1 MKGKKILFIT
11 GTRADYGKIKS
22 LLLALQK
29 TDFKLHLFVTGMHLE
44 KKYGY
49 TINEIKKSN
58 FSNVYIFKNHIAG
71 YDMDIKLS
79 VTVEGISKYVKNINP
94 DLIVV
99 HGDRLEA
106 LSGAIVGAFNN
117 ILVGH
122 IEGGE
127 VSGTVDELIRHSISK
142 LSHFH
147 FVSNKQAKKRLIQM
161 GESSDT
167 VNVIGSP
174 DLDIMFSDKLPDI
187 NSALKYYDIDFK
199 KYSILMF
206 HPVTTELNRLKIQ
219 ISLVVDVL
227 LEQDHNFIVI
237 YPNNDSGSEIILNEY
252 KRLKNQKNFKVFPSL
267 RFEYFLT
274 FLKNADYIIGNSSA
288 GIREA
293 PYYRTGSIN
302 IGSRQNNRSNQ
313 RTIINSNFDL
323 KNLKNAILKIN
334 KLKYKKNINDF
345 GTGNSDKKFLK
356 IISSD
361 HFWETSKQKFFIDK

>member
-1 MKGKKILFIT
+1 MKDKKILFIT

-22 LLLALQK
+22 LLLAVQRTK
-29 TDFKLHLFVTGMHLE
+29 FKLHLFVTGMHLE

-49 TINEIKKSN
+49 TINEIKKGN
-58 FSNVYIFKNHIAG
+58 FPNVYIFENHSAG

-79 VTVEGISKYVKNINP
+79 VTVQGISKYVKSINP

-142 LSHFH
+142 LSHLH
-147 FVSNKQAKKRLIQM
+147 FVSNLEAKKRLLQM

-167 VNVIGSP
+167 INVIGSP
-174 DLDIMFSDKLPDI
+174 DIDIMFSDNLPDI
-187 NSALKYYDIDFK
+187 SSALKYYNVHFH

-206 HPVTTELNRLKIQ
+206 HPVTTELNKLKMQ
-219 ISLVVDVL
+219 ISSIIEIL
-227 LEQDHNFIVI
+227 LDENHNFIVI

-252 KRLKNQKNFKVFPSL
+252 NRLKNKKNFKVFPSL

-274 FLKNADYIIGNSSA
+274 LLKSADYIIGNSSA

-293 PYYRTGSIN
+293 PYYNTGSIN

-313 RTIINSNFDL
+313 NTIINSDFDPHNL
-323 KNLKNAILKIN
+323 RKAISKVNNLTYEKNTE
-334 KLKYKKNINDF
+334 DF
-345 GTGNSDKKFLK
+345 GTGNSDQKFLK

-361 HFWETSKQKFFIDK
+361 DFWKTSKQKFFIDK